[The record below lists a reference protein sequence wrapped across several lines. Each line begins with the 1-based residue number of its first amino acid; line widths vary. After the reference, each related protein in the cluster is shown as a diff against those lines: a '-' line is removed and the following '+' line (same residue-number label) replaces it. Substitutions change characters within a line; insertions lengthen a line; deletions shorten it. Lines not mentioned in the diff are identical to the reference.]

1 LSKNVEI
8 KDISISAINNL
19 ISQALSKNID
29 FKLLVASKENLKMKL
44 DLFVNN
50 IDIKFKGI
58 LNLSKNDF
66 IN

>member
-8 KDISISAINNL
+8 KNISISAINNL

>member
-1 LSKNVEI
+1 MSKNVEI